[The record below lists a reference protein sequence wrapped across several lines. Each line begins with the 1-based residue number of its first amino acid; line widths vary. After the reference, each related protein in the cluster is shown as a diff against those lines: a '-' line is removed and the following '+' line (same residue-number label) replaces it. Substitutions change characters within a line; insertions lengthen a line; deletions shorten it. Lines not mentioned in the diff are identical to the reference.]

1 MNQLHLPG
9 FLPVPPVPPP
19 AVIARGPFAA
29 QMALASFPD
38 VPGEV
43 RSSFAKQIGRAGEEL
58 VGSLLTRFGFENF
71 ATFEDKPYDRLVR
84 YTPDGGQ
91 TTKEAG
97 LQVKTATVPRNQ
109 QYSFSMQCGYR
120 GSPQGRRPYD
130 DGDYDIAALVVLPM
144 NAVYFTAEKA
154 QSHQIH
160 LSEVL
165 YHMRAP
171 QRSLFAAL
179 GLPFTSA
186 LDPDDGA
193 AVADLV

>member
-1 MNQLHLPG
+1 
-9 FLPVPPVPPP
+9 
-19 AVIARGPFAA
+19 
-29 QMALASFPD
+29 

-58 VGSLLTRFGFENF
+58 VASLLTRFGFDSFAVPENQPF
-71 ATFEDKPYDRLVR
+71 DRLVR

-91 TTKEAG
+91 TTKEAR
-97 LQVKTATVPRNQ
+97 LQVKTATLPRNR
-109 QYSFSMQCGYR
+109 QYFFSMQCGYR

-130 DGDYDIAALVVLPM
+130 DGDYDIAALVILPL

-154 QSHQIH
+154 NTHQIH
-160 LSEVL
+160 VSEVGHL
-165 YHMRAP
+165 LRAP
-171 QRSLFAAL
+171 RRSLFAAL
-179 GLPFTSA
+179 GLPLISA